1 MFRDQVDAAKQL
13 DLQEQSVNV
22 ALLADE
28 LAVTVAVHMGTANTL
43 SPQQQARAL
52 IYSARYIRNRTM
64 YNLSWFFLTCSGL
77 LGGILSKNGLFAF
90 SKRPSVCSRKYLVR
104 FP

>member
-1 MFRDQVDAAKQL
+1 MDAAKQL

-22 ALLADE
+22 ELLADE

-52 IYSARYIRNRTM
+52 IYSARYIRTM
-64 YNLSWFFLTCSGL
+64 YYLSCVYF
-77 LGGILSKNGLFAF
+77 
-90 SKRPSVCSRKYLVR
+90 
-104 FP
+104 